1 MYVSLRICT
10 FGILLYTYA
19 AAAAAAAPLLF
30 LFFRSSPVLLFFIM
44 FTVASARYFQLIN
57 LAKHSLFLTLLS

>member
-19 AAAAAAAPLLF
+19 AAAAAPLLF
-30 LFFRSSPVLLFFIM
+30 LFFRSSPV
-44 FTVASARYFQLIN
+44 
-57 LAKHSLFLTLLS
+57 